1 MVKIHFVQN
10 ARWWTASILKMR
22 QLQYLRRIVPDFE
35 EIWYVDV
42 TGVPGDHFVIKTETG
57 SRNERS
63 AAAYCRAC
71 SKNVP

>member
-1 MVKIHFVQN
+1 
-10 ARWWTASILKMR
+10 MR